1 MNIVI
6 RNDRY
11 ETILKLHCE
20 KNGTLTIE
28 PVPSG
33 KKAYMI
39 DIFAD
44 SNGEVTYKIE
54 VSMPEEIIEQ
64 ISTDDLLREV
74 RKRMVAK

>member
-28 PVPSG
+28 PVPSER
-33 KKAYMI
+33 KAYMI
-39 DIFAD
+39 DIFVD

-54 VSMPEEIIEQ
+54 LSMPEEAIEQ

-74 RKRMVAK
+74 RRRMVAK

>member
-11 ETILKLHCE
+11 ETILKLYCE
-20 KNGTLTIE
+20 KNDTLTIK
-28 PVPSG
+28 PVPSERE
-33 KKAYMI
+33 AYMI

-44 SNGEVTYKIE
+44 SNGEVTYKVE

-74 RKRMVAK
+74 RRRMVTK

>member
-1 MNIVI
+1 MNITV

-11 ETILKLHCE
+11 ETILKPHCE

-28 PVPSG
+28 SVPSER
-33 KKAYMI
+33 KAYMI
-39 DIFAD
+39 EIFAD
-44 SNGEVTYKIE
+44 NNGEVTYKVE

-74 RKRMVAK
+74 RRRMVTK

>member
-1 MNIVI
+1 MNIII

-28 PVPSG
+28 PVTSER
-33 KKAYMI
+33 KAYMI

-44 SNGEVTYKIE
+44 NNGEVTYKIE
-54 VSMPEEIIEQ
+54 LSMTEEILEQ

-74 RKRMVAK
+74 RRRMVTK

>member
-11 ETILKLHCE
+11 ETILKLHYE
-20 KNGTLTIE
+20 KNGTLTIK
-28 PVPSG
+28 PVPSEREV
-33 KKAYMI
+33 YMI

-44 SNGEVTYKIE
+44 SNGEVTYKVE

-74 RKRMVAK
+74 RRRMVTK

>member
-20 KNGTLTIE
+20 KNGTLTIK
-28 PVPSG
+28 PVPSER
-33 KKAYMI
+33 KAYMI

-74 RKRMVAK
+74 RKRMASK